1 MEEDIDPRLGL
12 PATGHESSDV
22 SIRAIIIT
30 AGTLAVGAAMVCVLV
45 YGIFRYLADHPLTS
59 ARPNPLAETE
69 VQQIPPMPRIED
81 HPAVELKDLHTMEDQ
96 ILTTYGWTDKD
107 KGIVRLPIDRAMEL
121 KLQQGFPTKPGGNQP
136 GANQPGGKQ
145 NGR

>member
-1 MEEDIDPRLGL
+1 MEEFDPRLGL

-30 AGTLAVGAAMVCVLV
+30 AGTLAVGAAIVCLLV
-45 YGIFRYLADHPLTS
+45 YGIFRYLADHPLS
-59 ARPNPLAETE
+59 SPRPNPLAETE
-69 VQQIPPMPRIED
+69 QQQIPPMPRIED
-81 HPAVELKDLHTMEDQ
+81 HPAVELKDLHSQEDQ

-107 KGIVRLPIDRAMEL
+107 KGIVRLPVDKAMEL
-121 KLQQGFPTKPGGNQP
+121 KLQQGFPTKPGT
-136 GANQPGGKQ
+136 NQPGGKQ